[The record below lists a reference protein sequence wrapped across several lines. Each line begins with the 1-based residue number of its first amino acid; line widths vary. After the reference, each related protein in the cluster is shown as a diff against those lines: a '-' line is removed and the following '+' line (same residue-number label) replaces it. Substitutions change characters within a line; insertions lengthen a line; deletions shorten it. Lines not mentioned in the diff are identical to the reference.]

1 MKSNARPLLSPHAEA
16 APPARWW
23 LGWFQLLCAWL
34 VCMLVCANLA
44 LAMAKGWPQEERR
57 PMANTPGDC
66 ALADAST
73 RPGTRAGEAVS
84 AKPRRMPRCAGA

>member
-1 MKSNARPLLSPHAEA
+1 MKSNASRLLSLDAKV

-34 VCMLVCANLA
+34 LCMLVCANLA
-44 LAMAKGWPQEERR
+44 MAMAKGWPQEERR
-57 PMANTPGDC
+57 PLAKTPADC

-73 RPGTRAGEAVS
+73 RPGTRAGEAAA
-84 AKPRRMPRCAGA
+84 AKPRRLPRCAGA

>member
-1 MKSNARPLLSPHAEA
+1 MKSNVRPLPSLAAKA

-44 LAMAKGWPQEERR
+44 MAMAKGWPQEERR
-57 PMANTPGDC
+57 PLAKTPGDC
-66 ALADAST
+66 ASAGASQ
-73 RPGTRAGEAVS
+73 RPGMRAGEAVA
-84 AKPRRMPRCAGA
+84 AKPRRMVRCAGA